1 MSTITKR
8 NAVSAS
14 AFSESNQSRKLSNED
29 EQTRD
34 GARSEINELPAA
46 VLAVVGRDRVR
57 VPIHDI
63 R

>member
-1 MSTITKR
+1 MK
-8 NAVSAS
+8 V
-14 AFSESNQSRKLSNED
+14 NQSRKQSNER

-34 GARSEINELPAA
+34 GAGGEINELPAA

-57 VPIHDI
+57 VPAHDI